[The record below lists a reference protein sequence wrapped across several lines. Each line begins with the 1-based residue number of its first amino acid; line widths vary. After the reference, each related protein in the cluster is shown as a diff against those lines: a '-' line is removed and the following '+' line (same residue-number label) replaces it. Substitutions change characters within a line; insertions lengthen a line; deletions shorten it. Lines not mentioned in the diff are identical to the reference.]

1 VTSQPSLKEEE
12 EFEWIPE
19 EEAQTEPLRQSVG
32 PAYSVQGGSTS
43 LQRSSRSLE
52 ATGKGTSIRSESQP
66 MQAVAAGFENRQT
79 KATGKGTSIRSES
92 QPMQEATS
100 EWKDEKEVR
109 QPASSSQLPCQELAL
124 FRGLNF
130 SQELIRD
137 LVAEG
142 IGSHH
147 DLEHLSQG
155 DLDRFL
161 AQSSLSLGDKGSLRA
176 AVEQRGAKRQR
187 SSSDQHPLSE
197 ASRAPPP
204 SAPPLHLHVTVQ
216 PEMQQKPQ
224 PVPQPP
230 PYPPASRLIEGEDTE
245 LCAIEEIEVDQLFY
259 SQRSIIDHFKCGR
272 PVVRLLQALQRG
284 EVRLDHPNLTLQVV
298 EWKTWDQG
306 EKTMRL
312 HSSDN
317 RRLWCLKRYK
327 NWLGQ
332 PVYVKCRVV
341 TYEAYRHL
349 RTNCEHFDTMNGGT
363 SIEVRKRKW

>member
-1 VTSQPSLKEEE
+1 MVFWAGQN
-12 EFEWIPE
+12 
-19 EEAQTEPLRQSVG
+19 
-32 PAYSVQGGSTS
+32 
-43 LQRSSRSLE
+43 
-52 ATGKGTSIRSESQP
+52 KGTILSDMPFRRIYCNKHNSVILRRYRIR
-66 MQAVAAGFENRQT
+66 M
-79 KATGKGTSIRSES
+79 
-92 QPMQEATS
+92 
-100 EWKDEKEVR
+100 
-109 QPASSSQLPCQELAL
+109 ASFQ
-124 FRGLNF
+124 
-130 SQELIRD
+130 
-137 LVAEG
+137 
-142 IGSHH
+142 
-147 DLEHLSQG
+147 
-155 DLDRFL
+155 
-161 AQSSLSLGDKGSLRA
+161 
-176 AVEQRGAKRQR
+176 
-187 SSSDQHPLSE
+187 
-197 ASRAPPP
+197 
-204 SAPPLHLHVTVQ
+204 
-216 PEMQQKPQ
+216 
-224 PVPQPP
+224 
-230 PYPPASRLIEGEDTE
+230 GEDTE